1 MATITSPGVGSGLD
15 VTGIVSK
22 LMDIER
28 QPVAALDKK
37 EVTQQAKVTAFGTLK
52 SGLATLQTAAAA
64 LSDPFQFLKTSATSS
79 NTDAFTAS
87 SFSNATQGTHAIEVT
102 QTAQA
107 QRIATGTFASTDAVI
122 GTGNLT
128 IQFGQISG
136 TADSNGYFSGS
147 TFAAGGGSAPVT
159 VKIDGTN
166 NSLSGVRDAIN
177 SANAGVTAS
186 ILNDGTGYRLVIAS
200 NTAGANNALKI
211 TTSGDSDGNNTDKLG
226 LSQLA
231 YDPTA
236 TKDAGQN
243 LSQVS
248 AAQSAKLKIDGINIT
263 SQTNSVADAIP
274 GVTLTIKAPT
284 TSPATLSVNQ
294 DMSGAATAIT
304 TMVKAYNDLNKS
316 MSDLTAYDPTTK
328 TAAALQGESVVRSIQ
343 FELRNTLSGALPS
356 GSFTHLSQVGI
367 TFGKDGSLSF
377 DASKFNTAAA
387 SNASAVAGLFGQY
400 GASSDPQVKYV
411 SASKSTKVGNY
422 GISINQIATQG
433 SVTADNVGTLGSTGF
448 FTVDDTNKSYTV
460 DLGGGVTST
469 FDLDPGRYNNDAT
482 LTASLAD
489 QIQSKLYDDPQ
500 FAVSDIAVAYNATKN
515 TYDITVDSNPP
526 VSLALNRSTNTDT
539 LLLNVDGK
547 SANPVTVTAAD
558 YELTPTAF
566 ASALQS
572 RINADPVLKGAGSG
586 VSVAY
591 DAASQKYTFNSNLY
605 GANSN
610 VNITSVSDN
619 LADISGLAAKTGTAG
634 LDVQGSIGNA
644 AGLGS
649 GQYLTGQG
657 PAQDLKLQITG
668 GAYDT
673 SLGAVRGSVSYNRG
687 FAYQLNALVDGM
699 IGKDGT
705 LTSRTDGINTTIKDI
720 DKQRDTLNTRLSDT
734 QTRLLKQYNT
744 LDSTISKLQ
753 STSTY
758 LTQQLAS
765 LSASTKSA

>member
-1 MATITSPGVGSGLD
+1 
-15 VTGIVSK
+15 
-22 LMDIER
+22 
-28 QPVAALDKK
+28 
-37 EVTQQAKVTAFGTLK
+37 
-52 SGLATLQTAAAA
+52 
-64 LSDPFQFLKTSATSS
+64 
-79 NTDAFTAS
+79 
-87 SFSNATQGTHAIEVT
+87 
-102 QTAQA
+102 
-107 QRIATGTFASTDAVI
+107 
-122 GTGNLT
+122 
-128 IQFGQISG
+128 
-136 TADSNGYFSGS
+136 
-147 TFAAGGGSAPVT
+147 
-159 VKIDGTN
+159 
-166 NSLSGVRDAIN
+166 
-177 SANAGVTAS
+177 
-186 ILNDGTGYRLVIAS
+186 
-200 NTAGANNALKI
+200 
-211 TTSGDSDGNNTDKLG
+211 
-226 LSQLA
+226 
-231 YDPTA
+231 
-236 TKDAGQN
+236 
-243 LSQVS
+243 
-248 AAQSAKLKIDGINIT
+248 
-263 SQTNSVADAIP
+263 
-274 GVTLTIKAPT
+274 
-284 TSPATLSVNQ
+284 
-294 DMSGAATAIT
+294 
-304 TMVKAYNDLNKS
+304 
-316 MSDLTAYDPTTK
+316 
-328 TAAALQGESVVRSIQ
+328 
-343 FELRNTLSGALPS
+343 
-356 GSFTHLSQVGI
+356 
-367 TFGKDGSLSF
+367 
-377 DASKFNTAAA
+377 
-387 SNASAVAGLFGQY
+387 
-400 GASSDPQVKYV
+400 
-411 SASKSTKVGNY
+411 
-422 GISINQIATQG
+422 
-433 SVTADNVGTLGSTGF
+433 
-448 FTVDDTNKSYTV
+448 
-460 DLGGGVTST
+460 
-469 FDLDPGRYNNDAT
+469 
-482 LTASLAD
+482 
-489 QIQSKLYDDPQ
+489 
-500 FAVSDIAVAYNATKN
+500 
-515 TYDITVDSNPP
+515 
-526 VSLALNRSTNTDT
+526 
-539 LLLNVDGK
+539 LNVDGK

-605 GANSN
+605 GTNSN